1 MSLLTAR
8 LCYQFERSLK
18 VHLKVVKETG
28 ATPSIRDIQ
37 TPMGLP
43 QTIWCFCHLNK
54 LAEAGHL
61 SEKYGRIALGP
72 RYAVSVHYMTT

>member
-37 TPMGLP
+37 TLMGLP
-43 QTIWCFCHLNK
+43 QTIWCVATSTSWQKPGIYPKK
-54 LAEAGHL
+54 LDESH
-61 SEKYGRIALGP
+61 
-72 RYAVSVHYMTT
+72 